1 MSVAQLFYLS
11 LFPLFP
17 LSLSISR
24 IERRRVR
31 ARDGALPCGWRRR
44 QATTRQVDID
54 CIHGTTS
61 SKRAA
66 GKDKAAM
73 PECHASPPPANYFKN
88 KADYNAAA
96 ASASAGAINYK

>member
-1 MSVAQLFYLS
+1 VSGSTLL
-11 LFPLFP
+11 PLP
-17 LSLSISR
+17 LAPSLSISPSNDGESGPGMAR
-24 IERRRVR
+24 YRV
-31 ARDGALPCGWRRR
+31 DGDGGT
-44 QATTRQVDID
+44 ATTRQVDID
-54 CIHGTTS
+54 CIHGTTT

-73 PECHASPPPANYFKN
+73 QECHASPPPVNYFKN